1 MSSEDNSEFQSLKQ
15 TELGSEARTAVFMV
29 SHATLS
35 ACFIMMSLGDPETS
49 LASFPPMTHGTHRS
63 PFK

>member
-1 MSSEDNSEFQSLKQ
+1 MSSEDNSEVQSLKQ

-35 ACFIMMSLGDPETS
+35 GRP
-49 LASFPPMTHGTHRS
+49 
-63 PFK
+63 